1 MTYIETGDEQ
11 THRLSFYLAME
22 EYIAR
27 HLLHQDDCF
36 FMWQVEPSVI
46 FGRNQVPQNEVNIEY
61 CIEHGIQTYRR
72 KSGGG
77 CVYADQSNVMLSYI
91 TPDANVTDTFS
102 RYMRMVADTL
112 QEIGIDAHPN
122 DHNDIMIGDRKVS
135 GNAIYHRPWHSALR
149 YRYGAYDARHYP
161 LTAEARPSWRRECTS
176 THLPA

>member
-36 FMWQVEPSVI
+36 FMWQVDPSVI

-102 RYMRMVADTL
+102 GQCHLPAAW
-112 QEIGIDAHPN
+112 QH
-122 DHNDIMIGDRKVS
+122 
-135 GNAIYHRPWHSALR
+135 HRPWHSALR
-149 YRYGAYDARHYP
+149 YRYGTYDARHYP